1 MARPSTLVHGMVHT
15 VPERCRAVQMTSEQ
29 KGLLMFCR
37 CRAKKTSIL
46 QATGFSLETVLSNRC
61 GQGELR
67 LTEALQ

>member
-1 MARPSTLVHGMVHT
+1 MAEYTGVWHGT
-15 VPERCRAVQMTSEQ
+15 YSAREIRAMQMTSEQ

-67 LTEALQ
+67 LTETLQ